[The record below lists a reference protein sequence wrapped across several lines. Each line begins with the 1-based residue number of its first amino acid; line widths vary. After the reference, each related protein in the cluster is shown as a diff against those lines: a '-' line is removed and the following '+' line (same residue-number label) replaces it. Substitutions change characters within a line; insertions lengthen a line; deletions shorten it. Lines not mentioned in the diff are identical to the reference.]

1 MTSCPCG
8 YCSGVL
14 HYQNTKPQPENDMFR
29 TPSPSPASFVE
40 RRLTPRC
47 GDGGAAPARIHR
59 ERDFG
64 VGYGSSSGYASNR
77 SYAVPQARYFRC
89 R

>member
-1 MTSCPCG
+1 
-8 YCSGVL
+8 
-14 HYQNTKPQPENDMFR
+14 MFAIH
-29 TPSPSPASFVE
+29 SPRPTTYVE
-40 RRLTPRC
+40 RRLTPRR
-47 GDGGAAPARIHR
+47 GDGGASPARIHR

-77 SYAVPQARYFRC
+77 SYATPATAYFRC

>member
-1 MTSCPCG
+1 VVIELVFYIT
-8 YCSGVL
+8 
-14 HYQNTKPQPENDMFR
+14 NTLIQETFMFR
-29 TPSPSPASFVE
+29 IQSPSPMAFVE
-40 RRLTPRC
+40 RRLTPRRR
-47 GDGGAAPARIHR
+47 DGGAANARIHR

-77 SYAVPQARYFRC
+77 NYSSPQASYFRC

>member
-1 MTSCPCG
+1 MSTVNFLAAHS
-8 YCSGVL
+8 V
-14 HYQNTKPQPENDMFR
+14 D
-29 TPSPSPASFVE
+29 
-40 RRLTPRC
+40 RRKTARPTAPM
-47 GDGGAAPARIHR
+47 AAPARIHR

-77 SYAVPQARYFRC
+77 RYADSRGQTFFRC

>member
-1 MTSCPCG
+1 
-8 YCSGVL
+8 
-14 HYQNTKPQPENDMFR
+14 MFR
-29 TPSPSPASFVE
+29 TQSPSPAAFVE
-40 RRLTPRC
+40 RRLTPRR

-64 VGYGSSSGYASNR
+64 VGYGNSSGYASNR
-77 SYAVPQARYFRC
+77 RYAAAEAGSYFRC

>member
-1 MTSCPCG
+1 MST
-8 YCSGVL
+8 VTFL
-14 HYQNTKPQPENDMFR
+14 AAH
-29 TPSPSPASFVE
+29 FVE
-40 RRLTPRC
+40 RRKTPRPTA
-47 GDGGAAPARIHR
+47 DTAAPARIHR

-77 SYAVPQARYFRC
+77 RYADSRGQTFFRC

>member
-1 MTSCPCG
+1 MNALTAFFSTS
-8 YCSGVL
+8 
-14 HYQNTKPQPENDMFR
+14 
-29 TPSPSPASFVE
+29 
-40 RRLTPRC
+40 TPR
-47 GDGGAAPARIHR
+47 PARRPLPMAARPARR

-77 SYAVPQARYFRC
+77 RYAPCAMASGFRF

>member
-1 MTSCPCG
+1 MST
-8 YCSGVL
+8 VNFL
-14 HYQNTKPQPENDMFR
+14 AAH
-29 TPSPSPASFVE
+29 FVE
-40 RRLTPRC
+40 RRKTPRPT
-47 GDGGAAPARIHR
+47 DTAPARIHR

-77 SYAVPQARYFRC
+77 RYADTRGQTFFRC

>member
-1 MTSCPCG
+1 M
-8 YCSGVL
+8 
-14 HYQNTKPQPENDMFR
+14 NTANVR
-29 TPSPSPASFVE
+29 TASFVE
-40 RRLTPRC
+40 RRMTPRPTAI
-47 GDGGAAPARIHR
+47 AAPARIHR

-77 SYAVPQARYFRC
+77 RYVDGRGQTFFRC

>member
-1 MTSCPCG
+1 
-8 YCSGVL
+8 
-14 HYQNTKPQPENDMFR
+14 MFR
-29 TPSPSPASFVE
+29 IESPRPNAYVE
-40 RRLTPRC
+40 RRLTPRR
-47 GDGGAAPARIHR
+47 GDGGAIVPRIHR

-77 SYAVPQARYFRC
+77 RYVTPTATYFRC

>member
-1 MTSCPCG
+1 MSTVH
-8 YCSGVL
+8 VL
-14 HYQNTKPQPENDMFR
+14 A
-29 TPSPSPASFVE
+29 TPIVE
-40 RRLTPRC
+40 RRKTSRPTTAS
-47 GDGGAAPARIHR
+47 AAPARIHR

-77 SYAVPQARYFRC
+77 RYADSRGQTFFRC